1 MHEPGLLRSIA
12 ASLADHG
19 DELNRTYI
27 YLAERSSG
35 GAERQ
40 VVNGIQRARDACWGA
55 SVEVA
60 ELAREV
66 AP

>member
-1 MHEPGLLRSIA
+1 MHETSLLRSIA
-12 ASLADHG
+12 AALADHG
-19 DELNRTYI
+19 DELNRTYT
-27 YLAERSSG
+27 YLVERAHGEDEYRVANS
-35 GAERQ
+35 
-40 VVNGIQRARDACWGA
+40 IQKARDACWGA

>member
-1 MHEPGLLRSIA
+1 MHETSLLRAIA
-12 ASLADHG
+12 AALTDHG

-27 YLAERSSG
+27 YLAERSSS

-40 VVNGIQRARDACWGA
+40 VATRIQLARDACWSA